1 MSSIIL
7 PSPLYHFQSKQK
19 YDVLQ
24 ENGPLCDISDMHM
37 QLLGQDGS
45 FSEINE
51 IGFNISQITCF
62 GNWILQKF
70 INCIHSKY
78 QKLFYFN
85 DTNISRNTLKYR
97 HVDSGLKIPK
107 HSIDKQIFY
116 L

>member
-24 ENGPLCDISDMHM
+24 ENGPLCDISDVHM

-51 IGFNISQITCF
+51 IGFNISQITWF

-70 INCIHSKY
+70 INCIRSKY

-85 DTNISRNTLKYR
+85 DKNISRNILKYT
-97 HVDSGLKIPK
+97 HVDSVLEITRE
-107 HSIDKQIFY
+107 SID
-116 L
+116 